1 MGVSDVSS
9 RAFSNSKWNGAGQQ
23 FNKRMSINIELS
35 RKDVGAILFN
45 D

>member
-9 RAFSNSKWNGAGQQ
+9 RAFSNSKWNGEGQQ
-23 FNKRMSINIELS
+23 NKKKSRNIELS
-35 RKDVGAILFN
+35 RKDVRAILFN